1 MAASSSRSSTEQ
13 LPPSSQEQATDPRP
27 SKLSPQ
33 HRLLLVPLLAAARS
47 SNPEVALR
55 VLTSWASSDSG
66 LSNLVSDGNLLP
78 DVLRFVQSL
87 PPPEYLLL
95 SLKLLRSLVAGETAN
110 QSAFIDFD
118 GDGVVSAVLISVG
131 LYPDPDPA
139 IIGAGLQVLA
149 VVSQAGEPHRLAIWD
164 GFFPTLFLALARV
177 RSREV
182 SDPLCMILYTCCYR
196 IPALFSQLL
205 AEEGIAIVAE
215 IVKTV
220 SLVGYEGGDWFKRI
234 LSMICLDEGGQL
246 NFLFLRL
253 HRIRGPDADYKGKA
267 VVADDDKFSSEQ
279 AYLLATV
286 VEIFREGMKD
296 ARTASVDFALC
307 VLGILDDSA
316 AAAAYVHDHVSGGK
330 CSHFPTGDASVDV
343 LGYSLT
349 ILKHLCDSAASAEE
363 EEDDVVSLLLSRG
376 LMETLVGLL
385 RPSAI
390 RKGEATAT
398 TTTLCPYIGF
408 RRDVVATV
416 GSCAYRR
423 KHVQDRIRKCDGILL
438 VLQQCNVVVDDDDD
452 DNPFLREWGIWAMR
466 NLMEGNGEN
475 QQVVGELGIQGTVD
489 VPDELWG
496 GGVTVEV
503 DRKSGRAWIVSASAS
518 GSTKIKLD

>member
-1 MAASSSRSSTEQ
+1 MASSSRSSTEQ

-27 SKLSPQ
+27 SKLSHQ

-66 LSNLVSDGNLLP
+66 LSNLVSDDNLLP

-87 PPPEYLLL
+87 PPPEYLVL

-118 GDGVVSAVLISVG
+118 GDGVVSAVLISAG

-196 IPALFSQLL
+196 IPALFAQLL

-267 VVADDDKFSSEQ
+267 VVVDDSFSSEQ

-316 AAAAYVHDHVSGGK
+316 AAYVLDHVSGGK
-330 CSHFPTGDASVDV
+330 CGHFPTGDASIDV

-349 ILKHLCDSAASAEE
+349 ILKHLCDSAASEE
-363 EEDDVVSLLLSRG
+363 EEDDVVSSLLSRG
-376 LMETLVGLL
+376 LMETLLRLL
-385 RPSAI
+385 RELEGIPSAT
-390 RKGEATAT
+390 RREAT

-408 RRDVVATV
+408 RRDVVATI

-438 VLQQCNVVVDDDDD
+438 LLQQCHVVDDD
-452 DNPFLREWGIWAMR
+452 DNPFLREWGIWTMR
-466 NLMEGNGEN
+466 NLLEGNVEN
-475 QQVVGELGIQGTVD
+475 QNVLGELVIQGIVH

-496 GGVTVEV
+496 RGVTVEV
-503 DRKSGRAWIVSASAS
+503 DRKSGRAWIVNASSSSSSS